1 MASSKVYDVCVVGS
15 GPAGGVLAKE
25 LAERGAKVVLVEAGR
40 QIPVAEYRTHSW
52 PYELPNRSAP
62 MPGYLPEVMD
72 SVRYEDSDSIFV
84 DRIRAVGGRSIHW
97 NAVCLRFA
105 ERDFRERSIS
115 DVEEDWP
122 LSYQDLAPDY
132 SYVEK
137 MIGVTGSL
145 EHLDILPDGD
155 FLPPLKLRCCEHLV
169 KRACAKMGIP
179 FIPTRKAL
187 VTRPYDHRPAC
198 HYCGHCMRGCDVGA
212 IFSTAVSMLPKA
224 QKTGNFTLMA
234 SKLAREILVDREGR
248 ARSVS
253 IIDTVTRQEE
263 EVRARVFAVCSGTI
277 ETPRLL
283 LNSSSPRFPNGIA
296 NSSGLVGRYLTGHSG
311 ATLYAYLESLVGTKP
326 VNNDGALDHGLIPR
340 FNHLDQRKLDYV
352 GGWHY
357 QTNIASFMFPHH
369 AHLLKGFSSQF
380 KEQVRFLQPGFFHMG
395 SICKVLARKENYVTI
410 DLNRPDI
417 YGVPIPLIHFR
428 FCDNDRKLLQD
439 SLDRGREILE
449 AAKPRALFTPD
460 GDIGGFA
467 GHEAGTTRMG
477 NDPRTSVLNSYC
489 QSHDVQNL
497 FAISSGAF
505 PSLPEKNPTHTV
517 MALAVRGARYIM
529 DESRKG
535 SLRGSVL

>member
-1 MASSKVYDVCVVGS
+1 MSVYDVCVIGS

-25 LAERGAKVVLVEAGR
+25 LAERGAKVGLVEAGR
-40 QIPVAEYRTHSW
+40 QIPVSEYQTHSW

-72 SVRYEDSDSIFV
+72 AVRYQDSDSIFV

-105 ERDFRERSIS
+105 ERDFREKSIS
-115 DVEEDWP
+115 GVEEDWP
-122 LSYQDLAPDY
+122 LSYQNLAPDY
-132 SYVEK
+132 AYVEK
-137 MIGVTGSL
+137 MIGVTGSA

-155 FLPPLKLRCCEHLV
+155 FLPALNLRCSEHLV
-169 KRACAKMGIP
+169 KRACARMGIP

-198 HYCGHCMRGCDVGA
+198 HYCGHCMKGCDVGA

-224 QKTGNFTLMA
+224 EKTGNFKLIPN
-234 SKLAREILVDREGR
+234 KLAREILVDREGR

-253 IIDTVTRQEE
+253 VIDTITRQEE
-263 EVRARVFAVCSGTI
+263 EVRAHVFAVCGGAI

-283 LNSSSPRFPNGIA
+283 LNSRSPRFPNGLA
-296 NSSGLVGRYLTGHSG
+296 NSSTLVGHYLTGHSG
-311 ATLYAYLESLVGTKP
+311 ATLYAYLENLVGSKP

-340 FNHLDQRKLDYV
+340 FNHLGQRKLDYV

-357 QTNIASFMFPHH
+357 QTNFASFMFPHQ
-369 AHLLKGFSSQF
+369 AHFLKGFGSQF
-380 KEQVRFLQPGFFHMG
+380 KEQVRFLQPGFFHMA
-395 SICKVLARKENYVTI
+395 SICKVLARKQNYVTL
-410 DLNRPDI
+410 DPDRRDI

-439 SLDRGREILE
+439 SLDRGKEILE
-449 AAKPRALFTPD
+449 AAKVRALFAPD
-460 GDIGGFA
+460 SDIGGFA

-477 NDPRTSVLNSYC
+477 NDPKTSVLNSYC

-497 FAISSGAF
+497 FAISAGAF

-517 MALAVRGARYIM
+517 MALAVRAARYIM
-529 DESRKG
+529 DETKKG
-535 SLRGSVL
+535 NMRGSEL